1 MAEYGGTQKLCAT
14 CVYWIAQ
21 RDVDILGSRVINCAA
36 QGRCAIPQGPHRNCQ
51 KPANSYGCFDH
62 QKWPVL
68 R

>member
-1 MAEYGGTQKLCAT
+1 MSEFSGHQKICAT

-21 RDVDILGSRVINCAA
+21 RDTDFSNSRVKDCANE
-36 QGRCAIPQGPHRNCQ
+36 GRCAIPQG
-51 KPANSYGCFDH
+51 SYRHMRRIAFACACSDY